1 MTINNYKAFLFL
13 IFLLIKYK
21 SLITQPTTE
30 FPLSYI
36 KSRLPFRTTSTR
48 LTNASFS
55 SSEHEHVSTHAITVI
70 TRRWVMCYRQ
80 VCFLLPS
87 LFLYHLL
94 SFPPPSS
101 SSFFSFLLSS
111 FSFLHHSFIF
121 SFIFFFFLFKILITT
136 NIRSDHRNGSDTR
149 NLYNQKSFI
158 LKES

>member
-13 IFLLIKYK
+13 TFLLIKYK

-101 SSFFSFLLSS
+101 SSFFFISSFFFLLSPPL
-111 FSFLHHSFIF
+111 LHLLFY
-121 SFIFFFFLFKILITT
+121 FFFLSLQNT
-136 NIRSDHRNGSDTR
+136 NND
-149 NLYNQKSFI
+149 
-158 LKES
+158 